1 MRKIALLLLF
11 SAFGYTVTFG
21 QSIIPNGH
29 FMKDSVQIGEHVVF
43 SLSIKYPKTLELIF
57 PDSTHNFSPFEL
69 ISKRYFSTISDS
81 TFSYDSAIYYLSTF
95 EIDTI
100 QYLKMPVYI
109 INEFDSTTLY
119 TNLDSIVLK
128 QVVAVIPDSVA
139 MITNTAYVDVPMA
152 FNYPYAS
159 IGFTAIALIII
170 ILWLIFG
177 KKVKAKVKVYRLKK
191 QHTAF
196 IQKFDGLVSSNRL
209 DAEIILILWK
219 SYLEKLKK
227 EPFTKLTTKEIS
239 AVINRNDLEKSLI
252 SIDRNI
258 YGPKDESLLNDAYS
272 HIKALA
278 IEEYIN
284 KVNQITNG

>member
-1 MRKIALLLLF
+1 VRKLSLFLLF
-11 SAFGYTVTFG
+11 FVFGYTATLG

-29 FMKDSVQIGEHVVF
+29 FMKDSVQIGEHVAF

-69 ISKRYFSTISDS
+69 ISKRYFSTVSDS

-95 EIDTI
+95 EIDTV
-100 QYLKMPVYI
+100 QYLKLPVYI

-119 TNLDSIVLK
+119 TSLDSIVLK
-128 QVVAVIPDSVA
+128 QVVEAIPDSVA

-152 FNYPYAS
+152 FNYPYAT
-159 IGFTAIALIII
+159 IGLVFIVLIII
-170 ILWLIFG
+170 VLWLIFG
-177 KKVKAKVKVYRLKK
+177 KKIRSKIKVYQLKK
-191 QHTAF
+191 RHTAF
-196 IQKFDGLVSSNRL
+196 IQKFDDLVNSNRL
-209 DAEIILILWK
+209 DAEAILILWK
-219 SYLEKLKK
+219 AYLEKLKK

-239 AVINRNDLEKSLI
+239 AIINQSDLEKSLI

-258 YGPKDESLLNDAYS
+258 YGPKDESLLDDAYS

-278 IEEYIN
+278 IEEYM
-284 KVNQITNG
+284 NQITNG